1 MVIEI
6 ADSQV
11 ALPVKQSVRALSRA
25 PVVSQKAQEAPS
37 PLSVP
42 DKAAFVADGRQQAS
56 ATPADITKLVDTI
69 NARPQVQKRA
79 LQFSVHESTGKT
91 QVRVYDSE
99 TNQLIR
105 QFPSDELLRIAEQI
119 DEVLADNAS
128 GIILQ
133 DQA

>member
-11 ALPVKQSVRALSRA
+11 LPAKRGVSAPSRIPAVSLKVQGALP
-25 PVVSQKAQEAPS
+25 
-37 PLSVP
+37 PLSVSG
-42 DKAAFVADGRQQAS
+42 KAGFVADGHQKVS
-56 ATPADITKLVDTI
+56 ATSADIAKLVDTI
-69 NARPQVQKRA
+69 NARAQVQKRA
-79 LQFSVHESTGKT
+79 LQFSVHESTGKM

-99 TNQLIR
+99 TQQLIR

-119 DEVLADNAS
+119 DEVLAGNAS